1 VITET
6 QILQRV
12 LVAALLGLVIGLDR
26 ERQDH
31 SAGLRTHM
39 ILVIGAA
46 LAMMIS
52 INIAVQFT
60 DVTPNGDPA
69 RLAAQVVSGIGFL
82 GAGVIFRYGS
92 SVRGLTTAASLW
104 TMAIIGMAAGLG
116 LFLAAAGITLIIF
129 LILTLMNYVE
139 DRYLA
144 TYNRLHITI
153 WANDRPGLIDDV
165 RSYLGKERNR
175 LSAIST
181 ERDLDSQQYILD
193 FHVRLWK
200 KGDSERVMEEIS
212 KIEGLRRVKVQ
223 E

>member
-181 ERDLDSQQYILD
+181 ERDLDNQQYILD